1 MRPICDIVPVKQF
14 LLFGALIFSAGLYS
28 QKPATPCCTIID
40 MAKEAGTFTIRDVHT
55 GKIALFKPDALDGA
69 ELKVGDTVDVKF
81 EERKIVS
88 VKGNAKMYDLMEA
101 SGGDSCC
108 VILKLDSTVN
118 DTSWRIT
125 AKNNSTGQQ
134 IQFNVPK
141 SLAAQLNAGNIVY
154 TQPTHGY
161 AMISPASADTVR
173 KQLYG
178 FPLLQ
183 ENAK

>member
-1 MRPICDIVPVKQF
+1 MKQF
-14 LLFGALIFSAGLYS
+14 LLFGALIFSASLYS
-28 QKPATPCCTIID
+28 QKPVTPCCTIID
-40 MAKEAGTFTIRDVHT
+40 MAKEAGTFTIRDVNT
-55 GKIALFKPDALDGA
+55 GKIALFKPDALEGA

-81 EERKIVS
+81 EERKIIS
-88 VKGNAKMYDLMEA
+88 VKGNAKTYDLMDA
-101 SGGDSCC
+101 SNGDSCC

-118 DTSWRIT
+118 EASWRII

-141 SLAAQLNAGNIVY
+141 SLAARLNAGNIVY

-161 AMISPASADTVR
+161 AMISPANADSA
-173 KQLYG
+173 KKELYG